1 MTTPDL
7 RQAFEKFGPL
17 VEDQTY
23 VRSFKYGAS
32 QYTIIYYN
40 TKKTSNHTSKRH

>member
-1 MTTPDL
+1 MKTGDLDETMTTPDL

-23 VRSFKYGAS
+23 VRSFKYGTS
-32 QYTIIYYN
+32 Q
-40 TKKTSNHTSKRH
+40 H